1 MNYRFRPNTVKSII
15 ETILNEEL
23 SGKQYDSS
31 QTGQLTRT
39 ITDKIKHKIQGKKIS
54 PYFTIFTLLFILTEL
69 NHTRYK
75 IVVQVLI
82 GEQKGEGLRIS
93 TRCLWD
99 PDADNYASH
108 TFISVSQLS
117 YNTKLKSR
125 KNKTKRHNGF
135 SYLGFPILCSR
146 RLWRLLLLKKKIETD
161 DCWMVNVSQKMVI
174 FISVFTHFSCFCSI

>member
-1 MNYRFRPNTVKSII
+1 MPDIEEKVANTYQIKPPLDIKFRPNTVKSII

-39 ITDKIKHKIQGKKIS
+39 ITDKIKHKIQ
-54 PYFTIFTLLFILTEL
+54 EL

-108 TFISVSQLS
+108 TFISDSL
-117 YNTKLKSR
+117 
-125 KNKTKRHNGF
+125 
-135 SYLGFPILCSR
+135 
-146 RLWRLLLLKKKIETD
+146 
-161 DCWMVNVSQKMVI
+161 
-174 FISVFTHFSCFCSI
+174 FCAAVAYGVYYY

>member
-1 MNYRFRPNTVKSII
+1 
-15 ETILNEEL
+15 
-23 SGKQYDSS
+23 
-31 QTGQLTRT
+31 LTRT
-39 ITDKIKHKIQGKKIS
+39 ITDKIKHKIQ
-54 PYFTIFTLLFILTEL
+54 EL

-161 DCWMVNVSQKMVI
+161 DC
-174 FISVFTHFSCFCSI
+174 